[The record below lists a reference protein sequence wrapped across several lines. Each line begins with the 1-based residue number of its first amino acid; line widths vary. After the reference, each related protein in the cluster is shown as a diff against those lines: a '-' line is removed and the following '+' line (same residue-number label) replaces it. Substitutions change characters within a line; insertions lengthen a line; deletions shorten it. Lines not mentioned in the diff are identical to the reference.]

1 MPNPANFAEGESCP
15 TLTVNSRLARWRLL
29 EYNEAQNQLG
39 LKAWSTPQILPLTAW
54 LKQVWMQS
62 WPEQYILTSL
72 QAEKLWTQIV
82 RQTSWKIKLDLR
94 HLRETAK
101 KAQEAYSLIQQYR
114 LPVDHKD
121 FSRTEEGSLFF
132 GWVHTYQTWLTTHN
146 ALDPTAVLDAVRTAM
161 SKGHIPLP
169 KGIIFAGFEEITP
182 QYQEWL
188 DFLKN
193 NEVQFE
199 FDPKIPE
206 KQTSISPGEGQ
217 NIEVREYNNKAEEAI
232 QCARWVR
239 AHF

>member
-1 MPNPANFAEGESCP
+1 MPNPANFSEGDSCP

-82 RQTSWKIKLDLR
+82 RQTSWKIKLDLL

-169 KGIIFAGFEEITP
+169 KGIGFAGFEEITP
-182 QYQEWL
+182 QFQEWL

-193 NEVQFE
+193 NE
-199 FDPKIPE
+199 
-206 KQTSISPGEGQ
+206 SP
-217 NIEVREYNNKAEEAI
+217 IRV
-232 QCARWVR
+232 
-239 AHF
+239 